1 MISLRQYQQ
10 RFNQLIESKKK
21 KQEEKHR
28 KELERI
34 GQQGSHFEINIPED
48 YEVDI
53 SNDHLL

>member
-21 KQEEKHR
+21 KQEVKHR

-34 GQQGSHFEINIPED
+34 GQQGSHSLINIPED
-48 YEVDI
+48 YEFEI
-53 SNDHLL
+53 SDGHLL